1 MSQPL
6 TPSIKLLRTI
16 ADETRLKILLI
27 LSHAEFTVGE
37 MVQILGIHQ
46 SNTSRHLTQL
56 RDTLLVEDRREG
68 AVVYYRW
75 SEELRASNDMQSI
88 LKSAWLDIPDREAV
102 EGHLEALLA
111 QRRLQAQQFF
121 DSVAGR
127 YSKLAE
133 PGGGTEALLR
143 AFGALLR
150 FDHAVDIGSGEGD
163 VSLLLARGCKKVT
176 AIDQNK
182 KMLDILSER
191 FQREGFPD
199 ICVRQGDME
208 NLPLPNDSAD
218 LVIMSQVLHHAA
230 SPEKAL
236 SEMLRILKAGG
247 HYIVLDLLAHDQD
260 WVRDRLGDQWLGF
273 EPERIANWL
282 QNLDCAP
289 HSQEVIHVQDG
300 LPTVLILGVKQ

>member
-6 TPSIKLLRTI
+6 SPSIKLLRTI

-75 SEELRASNDMQSI
+75 SEELRASTDMQNI
-88 LKSAWLDIPDREAV
+88 LKSAWFDIPDREAV

-143 AFGALLR
+143 AFGALLH

-199 ICVRQGDME
+199 IDVRQGDME

-236 SEMLRILKAGG
+236 SEMLRVLKTGG

-273 EPERIANWL
+273 EPGRIANWL
-282 QNLDCAP
+282 KNLGCGP
-289 HSQEVIHVQDG
+289 QSQEVIHVQDG
-300 LPTVLILGVKQ
+300 LPTVLLLGRK